1 MILALASI
9 LVVALA
15 FTRRPA
21 TIGLPAKSL
30 ISTSRHVVTGSWD
43 TEESKKAAISQ
54 YQKVYNE
61 KNKDAIRQRKKIYR
75 EKNKE
80 AINQRAQVY
89 YEENKDA
96 IIQRSKV
103 YREKNK
109 DAISQRAQVYYE
121 ENKDVISLRGKVY
134 YQENQ
139 DSLRKK
145 VKVYYDE
152 NTDDIL
158 GKERQDRNLERE
170 KYIVSYRRSIA
181 QDPIHSER
189 LLSAEEHDAI
199 YHRILH
205 EKRDVFE
212 GLTLAQAIDSGKWTF
227 YFSASKVPG
236 IEEKLVCLTTRRI
249 SHRPVLLM
257 TDGTRIRKNF
267 AKSQL
272 GAVGMVLHRSRLV
285 FNELQLLWRLQE
297 TYHHLPLGYRRLNRH
312 VGQPNYRAAEEID
325 DDKTVCSLYFNCFPV
340 TSQDTPE
347 INGIP
352 LMLHPSIDP

>member
-1 MILALASI
+1 MLR
-9 LVVALA
+9 ALA
-15 FTRRPA
+15 FTRRLAP
-21 TIGLPAKSL
+21 TRLPASSL
-30 ISTSRHVVTGSWD
+30 MPVSRYIVTVSGD
-43 TEESKKAAISQ
+43 TEESKKKDAKREYDRLYQEKNKEAISQ
-54 YQKVYNE
+54 YQKVY
-61 KNKDAIRQRKKIYR
+61 R
-75 EKNKE
+75 EENRD
-80 AINQRAQVY
+80 AINQKAKIY
-89 YEENKDA
+89 YEQK
-96 IIQRSKV
+96 QK
-103 YREKNK
+103 
-109 DAISQRAQVYYE
+109 
-121 ENKDVISLRGKVY
+121 
-134 YQENQ
+134 
-139 DSLRKK
+139 
-145 VKVYYDE
+145 
-152 NTDDIL
+152 
-158 GKERQDRNLERE
+158 QDRHLQRQ
-170 KYIVSYRRSIA
+170 KGIDSKRHSIA
-181 QDPIHSER
+181 LHPIHSQH
-189 LLSAEEHDAI
+189 LLSKEERDAI
-199 YHRILH
+199 YNHLLH
-205 EKRDVFE
+205 EKKWGNLE
-212 GLTLAQAIDSGKWTF
+212 GLTLAKAIASGKWTF